1 MWAQVCACTL
11 CVCTCKCVCS
21 LLRYVWGHGC
31 VRMYPG
37 GGVCI
42 YMCFSVLV
50 HECMCVHDM
59 HSFLCVRV
67 HACGYVLLMYTQLSA
82 LSMSHALCSGS
93 PLS

>member
-1 MWAQVCACTL
+1 MGSGMCMHPLCVHMQVCVQPAAV
-11 CVCTCKCVCS
+11 CVGPRVCPHVS
-21 LLRYVWGHGC
+21 WW
-31 VRMYPG
+31 

-42 YMCFSVLV
+42 YMCFSVFV
-50 HECMCVHDM
+50 HEHMCVHDM